1 MPEPTPGLGQDS
13 REETAVPS
21 TGMAIVSPSLRL
33 KRLLWRAVHGVF
45 YLGVRPLAQ
54 RVPFRT
60 LDRLGGVLAIP
71 MGLLLVVFGAH
82 HRRRYLRQLGE
93 PATGL
98 PLIRYCVRE
107 VRARLRETFGYLRP
121 DVPIQVRPGAAA
133 WAELDGAS
141 VLVSWSA
148 FGTIRMGIWTT
159 ETRCRFVR
167 IPFGGEGGALPSEVP
182 DVTQRWIAEKA
193 RVRDEAFSA
202 TQLVPGGSVTQYLRA
217 LRSGTP
223 LLILQDVIV
232 EPGTVPNQSL
242 LGLSVPVPTGAARL
256 ARAAD
261 APVYVLTGGIQ
272 DGVPWVDVEGPIPS
286 HERAVL
292 DRMEA
297 FIRAEPWAWA
307 HWDLAL
313 RRAAPATEAA
323 EVVSEAST
331 APAPQ
336 RVPAVAAH
344 A

>member
-167 IPFGGEGGALPSEVP
+167 IPFSGEGGALPSEVP
-182 DVTQRWIAEKA
+182 DVTQSVKTAVYAKVPRPQIAQASLDVQQSQGA
-193 RVRDEAFSA
+193 RVEQEMQAFMA
-202 TQLVPGGSVTQYLRA
+202 ANGGGQ
-217 LRSGTP
+217 
-223 LLILQDVIV
+223 
-232 EPGTVPNQSL
+232 
-242 LGLSVPVPTGAARL
+242 
-256 ARAAD
+256 
-261 APVYVLTGGIQ
+261 GGVQ
-272 DGVPWVDVEGPIPS
+272 N
-286 HERAVL
+286 
-292 DRMEA
+292 
-297 FIRAEPWAWA
+297 
-307 HWDLAL
+307 
-313 RRAAPATEAA
+313 
-323 EVVSEAST
+323 
-331 APAPQ
+331 
-336 RVPAVAAH
+336 
-344 A
+344 

>member
-1 MPEPTPGLGQDS
+1 M
-13 REETAVPS
+13 
-21 TGMAIVSPSLRL
+21 
-33 KRLLWRAVHGVF
+33 HGVF

-60 LDRLGGVLAIP
+60 LDRLGGVLAVP
-71 MGLLLVVFGAH
+71 MGLLLILFGGH

-98 PLIRYCVRE
+98 PLIRYCIRE
-107 VRARLRETFGYLRP
+107 VRSRLRETFSYLQP

-133 WAELDGAS
+133 WAELEGAS

-148 FGTIRMGIWTT
+148 FGTVRMGIWTT

-167 IPFGGEGGALPSEVP
+167 IPFSGEGGALPSEVP

-232 EPGTVPNQSL
+232 EPGAVPNQSL
-242 LGLSVPVPTGAARL
+242 LGLSVPLPTGAARL

-272 DGVPWVDVEGPIPS
+272 DGVPWVDVEGPIPGD
-286 HERAVL
+286 ERAVL